1 MENKIISPASL
12 GLNNSAVRS
21 KNVTSVTFSTWV
33 RVLLQNGRQGTVAC
47 KGRSDVAFSNK
58 KPWKQKGTGRARA
71 GTKRSPLW
79 RGGGVIFGPMP
90 RVRTLT
96 ISRAAKKLVL
106 REMLLSL
113 LDANRVQG
121 LTFNLVKDKPSTKLA
136 LAALKTINMQ
146 NKQITLL
153 VNHEDIL
160 TQRSFAN
167 LSNVNLVLFD
177 QVNAIDLSASG
188 TLVYLEKDLEN
199 FKSMVA
205 AWL

>member
-1 MENKIISPASL
+1 MENKIISPAIL
-12 GLNNSAVRS
+12 GLNDLAVRN
-21 KNVTSVTFSTWV
+21 KDVANVTFSTWV

-96 ISRAAKKLVL
+96 ISKSAKKLVL
-106 REMLLSL
+106 REMLLGL
-113 LDANRVQG
+113 LNANRILG
-121 LTFNLVKDKPSTKLA
+121 LAFNIVNDRPSTKLA
-136 LAALKTINMQ
+136 LAALKSVSLQ
-146 NKQITLL
+146 AKQVTLL
-153 VNHEDIL
+153 VNHDDIL
-160 TQRSFAN
+160 IQRSFTN
-167 LSNVNLVLFD
+167 LPNVNLVLFD
-177 QVNAIDLSASG
+177 QVNAIDLSAAG
-188 TLVYLEKDLEN
+188 TLIYLEKDLDN

>member
-1 MENKIISPASL
+1 MENKIITPASL
-12 GLNNSAVRS
+12 GLNDLAVRN
-21 KNVTSVTFSTWV
+21 KDVANVTFSTWV

-96 ISRAAKKLVL
+96 ISKNAKKLVL
-106 REMLLSL
+106 REMLLGL
-113 LDANRVQG
+113 LNANRVLG
-121 LTFNLVKDKPSTKLA
+121 LMFNVINDKPNTKLA
-136 LAALKTINMQ
+136 LAALKTINLQ
-146 NKQITLL
+146 AKQVTLL
-153 VNHEDIL
+153 VNHDDIL

-167 LSNVNLVLFD
+167 LPNVNLVLFD

-188 TLVYLEKDLEN
+188 TLVYLEKDLDN

>member
-12 GLNNSAVRS
+12 GLNDLAVRN
-21 KNVTSVTFSTWV
+21 KDVASVTFSTWV

-71 GTKRSPLW
+71 GTRRSPLW

-96 ISRAAKKLVL
+96 ISKSAKKLVL
-106 REMLLSL
+106 REMLLGL
-113 LDANRVQG
+113 LNANRV
-121 LTFNLVKDKPSTKLA
+121 LSVIFNVVNDRPSTKLA
-136 LAALKTINMQ
+136 LTALKTVGLQ
-146 NKQITLL
+146 AKQVTLL
-153 VNHEDIL
+153 VNHTDIL

-167 LSNVNLVLFD
+167 LPNVNLVLFD